1 MNVALLELGKHLGVS
16 NIIVLG
22 QEAQCFLCLFK
33 ERKLKEEIVG
43 KVFSTN
49 KSGDCVVT
57 KYVGCNEVHIKF
69 VDTDFERVTDANS
82 LRKASVKD
90 TSLTKTVK
98 KYVVGKENIVGK
110 VFENSK
116 GEQYEVL
123 EKLST
128 TRFKV
133 KFIDSGYETE
143 TSKISIEI
151 GELKDR
157 SNLDKIKSSY
167 GFDHSKN
174 KYDGVSNKTVKEL
187 ATLRGL
193 NKEYTIWSNIVGRCN
208 RGYAKLHEDFYTF
221 DSWLSWAKNQKG
233 FMCRDDSGSLYQLES
248 DLFSG
253 EVKTYSPET
262 CVFLPKELN
271 CLCKPTVGR
280 TKLPRGVS
288 KFGSKDKPYRASIS
302 LNKVTIHLGNYST
315 LEEAASVSKQARIN
329 RVNVLEEKYKCL
341 VDSVV
346 FDELRKD
353 RWIV

>member
-1 MNVALLELGKHLGVS
+1 MLLEGDV
-16 NIIVLG
+16 
-22 QEAQCFLCLFK
+22 
-33 ERKLKEEIVG
+33 KEEIVG
-43 KVFSTN
+43 RVFSTN

-57 KYVGCNEVHIKF
+57 KYVRADEVHVKF
-69 VDTDFERVTDANS
+69 LDTGFERVTDANS
-82 LRKASVKD
+82 LRKGQVKD
-90 TSLTKTVK
+90 TSLAKTVK

-123 EKLST
+123 QKLST

-133 KFIDSGYETE
+133 KFIGSGYETE
-143 TSKISIEI
+143 INKINIEI
-151 GELKDR
+151 GEIKDR
-157 SNLDKIKSSY
+157 SNLDEIKNSY

-174 KYDGVSNKTVKEL
+174 KYDAATNKTVKEL

-208 RGYAKLHEDFYTF
+208 TGYAKLHEEFYTF
-221 DSWLSWAKNQKG
+221 DSWLRWAKNQKG
-233 FMCRDDSGSLYQLES
+233 FMCKDDKGNLYQLDS
-248 DLFSG
+248 DLFSS

-271 CLCKPTVGR
+271 FLCKPKVGR

-288 KFGSKDKPYRASIS
+288 KFGSKDKPYRVSIS
-302 LNKVTIHLGNYST
+302 INNVTQHLGIYST
-315 LEEAASVSKQARIN
+315 LKEAASVSKQARIN

>member
-1 MNVALLELGKHLGVS
+1 M
-16 NIIVLG
+16 
-22 QEAQCFLCLFK
+22 FK

-57 KYVGCNEVHIKF
+57 KYVGCNEVYVKF
-69 VDTDFERVTDANS
+69 LDTGFERVTDTNS

-90 TSLTKTVK
+90 TSLTKTFK
-98 KYVVGKENIVGK
+98 KYIVGKENIVGK

-128 TRFKV
+128 SRFKV
-133 KFIDSGYETE
+133 KFVGSGYETE
-143 TSKISIEI
+143 INKINIEI

-157 SNLDKIKSSY
+157 SNLDEIKNSY

-233 FMCRDDSGSLYQLES
+233 FMCRDDSGSLYQLDS

-253 EVKTYSPET
+253 EVKTYSPKT

-271 CLCKPTVGR
+271 CLCKPKVGR

-288 KFGSKDKPYRASIS
+288 KFGSKDKPYRVSIS
-302 LNKVTIHLGNYST
+302 LNKVTIHLGSYST
-315 LEEAASVSKQARIN
+315 LEEAAFVSKQARIN